1 MIFIY
6 LIIGIS
12 SSSPILGT
20 NVTCNEN
27 QWLCGSECIHR
38 RSFCVETGSCHVDFP
53 RPCGDGSRC
62 YHRLDSCWASACFN
76 VDCQYDS
83 ENGQNVEDLGL
94 NKIQVW
100 GSVPKQTL
108 SEIFFCPFVD
118 IPEQIAP
125 FFAITSIIPFT
136 FQENVL
142 YTIIGIF
149 PKKTFLRNSTILV
162 KNGKK

>member
-76 VDCQYDS
+76 VDCHYDS
-83 ENGQNVEDLGL
+83 ENGQNVDDLGL

-100 GSVPKQTL
+100 GPKSKQTL
-108 SEIFFCPFVD
+108 SEKFYFLPICRYSWVNSPIFYDNIYYSFHVPRKCFVYHYWN
-118 IPEQIAP
+118 
-125 FFAITSIIPFT
+125 FS
-136 FQENVL
+136 
-142 YTIIGIF
+142 
-149 PKKTFLRNSTILV
+149 PKKTLRNSTIVV
-162 KNGKK
+162 KM